1 VLASEEVKALLSGE
15 VVIEEKIDGANLGIS
30 LGSNGELRAQNRG
43 QYLAHPS
50 SGQFARLAAWEEQH
64 SEAIR
69 SALGFDLMIFG
80 EWAAARHSLAYDAL
94 PDWFLMFDVYD
105 RRVKKFWSTLRRDE
119 LARKMKLSVVPVLSR
134 RKVSF
139 EELMA
144 MVSVECSRYSPAL
157 REGLIVRRES
167 KDWCDFRAKLVR
179 PQFIQQIDEHW
190 RHRRIEWNRL
200 ATTRSR

>member
-1 VLASEEVKALLSGE
+1 
-15 VVIEEKIDGANLGIS
+15 
-30 LGSNGELRAQNRG
+30 
-43 QYLAHPS
+43 
-50 SGQFARLAAWEEQH
+50 
-64 SEAIR
+64 
-69 SALGFDLMIFG
+69 MIFG

-157 REGLIVRRES
+157 REGLIVRRE
-167 KDWCDFRAKLVR
+167 
-179 PQFIQQIDEHW
+179 
-190 RHRRIEWNRL
+190 
-200 ATTRSR
+200 